1 MSDFYT
7 EQLIKKRKTGK
18 DLVIQ
23 ILLVMAVI
31 VSCLVIFIFPLGIIL
46 PVGVAV
52 LAIFLNNRLD
62 VEYEYLYVNGDL
74 DIDKI
79 MHKAKRKRVCSV
91 NIADMELLAPA
102 DAGELRQFQRAKVYD
117 FTSCTGN
124 DNVYALIIVGKG
136 EQKKILFEPND
147 QIVEGFFMMAPR
159 KVVRKK

>member
-62 VEYEYLYVNGDL
+62 VEIG
-74 DIDKI
+74 
-79 MHKAKRKRVCSV
+79 
-91 NIADMELLAPA
+91 
-102 DAGELRQFQRAKVYD
+102 RAHV
-117 FTSCTGN
+117 
-124 DNVYALIIVGKG
+124 
-136 EQKKILFEPND
+136 
-147 QIVEGFFMMAPR
+147 
-159 KVVRKK
+159 

>member
-52 LAIFLNNRLD
+52 LAIF
-62 VEYEYLYVNGDL
+62 
-74 DIDKI
+74 
-79 MHKAKRKRVCSV
+79 
-91 NIADMELLAPA
+91 
-102 DAGELRQFQRAKVYD
+102 
-117 FTSCTGN
+117 
-124 DNVYALIIVGKG
+124 
-136 EQKKILFEPND
+136 
-147 QIVEGFFMMAPR
+147 
-159 KVVRKK
+159 